1 MLGAATAAVLSA
13 PRYYFSHYALIN
25 DLYPAAPPMPY
36 SHRSTTP
43 PSLVSLPPRNSRSS
57 SNISLSRSPTP
68 STTLPPRQYSKP
80 SSIPFPVNTSD
91 TSKSSNASGPL
102 TPTSPFGVRFSS
114 EKLSQK
120 KAILPGDS
128 IKVVTQD
135 DMNPSVL
142 GRPSE
147 DEESE
152 FGGLAY
158 AEGDDVSDD
167 DELLARGMVSARVH
181 HSPSVSSTH
190 SDHPRM
196 ERASTDTGLD
206 KALAALL
213 KSPTS
218 TNTRLSSTSSTTHTR
233 ASKPPIRSLTSHV
246 QRDPPAQ
253 GAAIVRRGVTISGA
267 YSGSSDESRNDRSS
281 QESTAS
287 GLARHR
293 EKALLTCIRCSKD
306 IEDKRWISV
315 ENGRG
320 VLCDKCW
327 KHMYLPK

>member
-1 MLGAATAAVLSA
+1 M
-13 PRYYFSHYALIN
+13 
-25 DLYPAAPPMPY
+25 
-36 SHRSTTP
+36 
-43 PSLVSLPPRNSRSS
+43 
-57 SNISLSRSPTP
+57 SNNVPE
-68 STTLPPRQYSKP
+68 
-80 SSIPFPVNTSD
+80 
-91 TSKSSNASGPL
+91 PL
-102 TPTSPFGVRFSS
+102 TPTTPVGQRFSS
-114 EKLSQK
+114 EKPSQK
-120 KAILPGDS
+120 KTILPGDAV
-128 IKVVTQD
+128 KVVTQD

-158 AEGDDVSDD
+158 ADGDDESDD

-181 HSPSVSSTH
+181 HSPSASSTY
-190 SDHPRM
+190 SDDHPPT
-196 ERASTDTGLD
+196 ERASTDIGLD

-213 KSPTS
+213 RSPTS
-218 TNTRLSSTSSTTHTR
+218 TDSPLSPASSSKHIR
-233 ASKPPIRSLTSHV
+233 ASKPPMRSLTSHV

-253 GAAIVRRGVTISGA
+253 GTSIVRRGATISGA
-267 YSGSSDESRNDRSS
+267 YSGPSDKSRNDRSS
-281 QESTAS
+281 QESTES

-293 EKALLTCIRCSKD
+293 EKTLTCLRCSKD

-327 KHMYLPK
+327 KNMYLPKV